1 MEMVKLFLPQPPL
14 LAKAQVVGMPR
25 AIEMAQ
31 RVKVLAA
38 EPDDLGSIP
47 GTTCRRREQL
57 LKTVV

>member
-1 MEMVKLFLPQPPL
+1 
-14 LAKAQVVGMPR
+14 
-25 AIEMAQ
+25 MAQ